1 MQEGVAD
8 QHHPTGETIMAT
20 TAGQGEGKTAFVRD
34 LLQRDS
40 RANERSINEAWKAAG
55 NAGTISGTLVSKIRR
70 EMGLTGKGPSAD
82 GSNAGEAAAVKPKPE
97 SPSKGPKATRAPK
110 SVEAAR
116 GKSDGR
122 GAPPK
127 PEVRSEAAQTED
139 KDQVLDEVEESI
151 DDLIFRLKGL
161 GGRPEVL
168 EALRRARR
176 LLYQSPH

>member
-1 MQEGVAD
+1 
-8 QHHPTGETIMAT
+8 MAT

-34 LLQRDS
+34 CLQRDS
-40 RANERSINEAWKAAG
+40 SANERSINKAWKAVG
-55 NAGTISGTLVSKIRR
+55 NEGTISGTLVSKIRR
-70 EMGLTGKGPSAD
+70 EMGLTGTRRSAD
-82 GSNAGEAAAVKPKPE
+82 GSGAGEAAAVQPKPE
-97 SPSKGPKATRAPK
+97 SPSKGPKATRATK
-110 SVEAAR
+110 SVEAATV
-116 GKSDGR
+116 KSDGQ

-139 KDQVLDEVEESI
+139 KDQVLDEVEEGI

-176 LLYQSPH
+176 LLYQGPQ